1 MVKLGPSLRPVS
13 IIHAR
18 QPDLSWI
25 VWETL
30 RSWTIS
36 PAGRDRA
43 RRTGAVVD
51 RHQVR
56 VSGQAP
62 GRPGVYADYT
72 VIVSRY
78 GGETGWW
85 VRPGPDAW
93 PGHRGGLAA
102 RAAVSQDAAARQP
115 APPGAPRARSQT
127 VT

>member
-1 MVKLGPSLRPVS
+1 MPGQNIAHDGEAPAVVKLGPSLKPVS

-18 QPDLSWI
+18 PPDLSLI
-25 VWETL
+25 AWETL

-56 VSGQAP
+56 VAGPAP
-62 GRPGVYADYT
+62 GRPGDYADYT

-93 PGHRGGLAA
+93 PGHRGGGGQAA
-102 RAAVSQDAAARQP
+102 QSGR
-115 APPGAPRARSQT
+115 GG
-127 VT
+127 